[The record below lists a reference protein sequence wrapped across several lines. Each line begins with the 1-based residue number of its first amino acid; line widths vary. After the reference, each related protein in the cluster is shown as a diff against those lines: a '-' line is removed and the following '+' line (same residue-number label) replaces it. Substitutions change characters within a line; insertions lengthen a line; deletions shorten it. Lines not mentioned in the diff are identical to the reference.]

1 MKKII
6 ILAAMLATGAVN
18 AATVCGT
25 PDSDGGPKIIL
36 AGATSD
42 LSLPSFYKVTCIT
55 GYGDYGIPNDLP
67 NYDRVCV
74 TYTGTTT
81 DSSNYIYTL
90 QNCRVDYGSS
100 QCSAKNYY
108 VGGDTGCRP
117 CATGAYANYNNT
129 YHQNSS
135 CEYCEYKYKYVSVNQ
150 CELCPDD
157 LSGGFVYDENT
168 YHKNSDCYCPKG
180 TWHDEAAGEC
190 KSCPC
195 GGINTATWPTS
206 DPYECELPAGGV
218 CEDETGTYT
227 VTKNCYPYNYN

>member
-36 AGATSD
+36 VGATSD

-90 QNCRVDYGSS
+90 QNCRWITAPVSAS
-100 QCSAKNYY
+100 QKIIMSVAIP
-108 VGGDTGCRP
+108 D
-117 CATGAYANYNNT
+117 ANRVLPAHVQTIRTHTTKTAVANIVNT
-129 YHQNSS
+129 NISM
-135 CEYCEYKYKYVSVNQ
+135 
-150 CELCPDD
+150 
-157 LSGGFVYDENT
+157 
-168 YHKNSDCYCPKG
+168 CPKIIV
-180 TWHDEAAGEC
+180 HC
-190 KSCPC
+190 VPV
-195 GGINTATWPTS
+195 I
-206 DPYECELPAGGV
+206 
-218 CEDETGTYT
+218 
-227 VTKNCYPYNYN
+227 

>member
-90 QNCRVDYGSS
+90 QNCQVDYSAS
-100 QCSAKNYY
+100 QCIAKNYY
-108 VGGDTGCRP
+108 VGGDTGCKP
-117 CATGAYANYNNT
+117 CSAGARANYTNT

-135 CEYCEYKYKYVSVNQ
+135 CEYCEYKYKYVSKNN
-150 CELCPDD
+150 CALCPGD
-157 LSGGFVYDENT
+157 LIGGFGYDYDE
-168 YHKNSDCYCPKG
+168 YHQVDDCYCPKG

-195 GGINTATWPTS
+195 GGTNTATWPTS